1 MRRIRDFAET
11 LFYTD
16 WLFLSVLVG
25 LPILSFLAVEP
36 LSLRYSPELFFSAL
50 SAASIVVLAWDRIAE
65 SRVVQLHRLMRRV
78 YLNEGEVK
86 LYLTLKS
93 IRDNVVLSKGPGLD
107 VQQQLQRAV
116 YILKHQGQYRG
127 IDRLFPAKATDE
139 LQSLSQWI
147 GEYVNDWRDW
157 LKRIGEFY
165 TSPFDLPQ
173 ELLQSMA
180 AGRVELR
187 EQNGFYVAYPKQSN
201 TRDYS
206 WSRVDREL
214 GENAVTFV
222 ETLKQESKYLRRL
235 EDGTWRR
242 EIIERVSR
250 IRQGFNAFLEKH
262 ALEIPPGSYEDWMG
276 GGVVI
281 DYTGPIF

>member
-1 MRRIRDFAET
+1 
-11 LFYTD
+11 
-16 WLFLSVLVG
+16 
-25 LPILSFLAVEP
+25 
-36 LSLRYSPELFFSAL
+36 
-50 SAASIVVLAWDRIAE
+50 
-65 SRVVQLHRLMRRV
+65 MRRV